1 MSTDFMSAGIA
12 RVRAYVEPYA
22 SYAVDHTGTIG
33 DFADVRALDA
43 TPTFGQAMAA
53 DGTIVQ
59 RFFQRTKDVL
69 GFDRPSY
76 ELRSYLVGSGQTIN
90 AGALVTKPMQAKIL
104 EAILGGYSNPGA
116 GSLVASGAS
125 TTGCVVTTGQGSR
138 FTPGGIVWVLVGTEY
153 EVTRVKT
160 VSTDTLTFAYAL
172 SGTPS
177 VGAVILNALHVFPEA
192 PEVAQNSLQLLWESA
207 SNREHIFLL
216 LGLQATGFA
225 LSMGLG
231 EQPTW
236 TATLAGAKDMHD
248 DDIAT
253 PQGGSAIAAATLD
266 GGEPSVFVKGG
277 LLFTPVAGT
286 TRTPVCFSAFAFTPG
301 ITHTPVPCA
310 SGTNGIKLMWRQRGE
325 APTFT
330 FTCPIEGTNAKTWRT
345 ARDAGTLYK
354 GLVHCGGSAGDFRAL
369 DFGTVQIMD
378 VAEADSNGL
387 RGVTVTCKCLED
399 NDSTS
404 QSTSFRRAPFRIA
417 TS

>member
-1 MSTDFMSAGIA
+1 MTLDLMSAGIA
-12 RVRAYVEPYA
+12 RLRYYIEPDG

-43 TPTFGQAMAA
+43 TPSFAQAMTPDA
-53 DGTIVQ
+53 TIVQ
-59 RFFQRTKDVL
+59 RYFQRTKDVL
-69 GFDRPSY
+69 GFDRPSF

-90 AGALVTKPMQAKIL
+90 AAASVTKTAQASIL
-104 EAILGGYSNPGA
+104 EAILGGYNLPGA

-125 TTGCVVTTGQGSR
+125 STGCVVTAAQGSR
-138 FTPGGIVWVLVGTEY
+138 FTPGGIVWVQVGTDY
-153 EVTRVKT
+153 ECTRVKT
-160 VSTDTLTFAYAL
+160 VSTDTLTFAHAL

-177 VGAVILNALHVFPEA
+177 VGAVILNAMHVFPEE
-192 PEVAQNSLQLLWESA
+192 PSVAQTSLQLLWESA
-207 SNREHIFLL
+207 TNREHIFLL
-216 LGLQATGFA
+216 LGMQATGFA
-225 LSMGLG
+225 LAMALG

-253 PQGGSAIAAATLD
+253 PQGGSAISAATLD
-266 GGEPSVFVKGG
+266 GGEPTVFTKGG
-277 LLFTPVAGT
+277 LLFTPAAGT
-286 TRTPVCFSAFAFTPG
+286 TRNLVCFTSFSFTPG
-301 ITHTPVPCA
+301 ISHAPIPCA
-310 SGTNGIKLMWRQRGE
+310 SGTQGIRQMWRQRGD
-325 APTFT
+325 APSFGFT
-330 FTCPIEGTNAKTWRT
+330 VPIEGTNAKTWRT

-354 GLVHCGGSAGDFRAL
+354 GLVYCGGSAGDFRAI

-378 VAEADSNGL
+378 VAEADAGGL

-417 TS
+417 MS